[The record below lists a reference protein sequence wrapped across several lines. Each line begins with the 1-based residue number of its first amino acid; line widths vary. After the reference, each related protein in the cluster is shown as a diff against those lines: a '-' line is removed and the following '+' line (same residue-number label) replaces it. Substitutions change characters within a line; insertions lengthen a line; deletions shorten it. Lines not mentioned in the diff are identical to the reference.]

1 MKKSVN
7 IDIEPAE
14 VANLLHEMDTGQI
27 AEVMVEWNRLIKKE
41 NEENPNFWNDLG
53 ACFIWVA
60 AHTDEDP
67 DLHDCIRAMYASSIS
82 TLGICDFD
90 QAYKP

>member
-7 IDIEPAE
+7 IDIEPKE
-14 VANLLHEMDTGQI
+14 VAKLLHQMDTMQI
-27 AEVMVEWNRLIKKE
+27 AEVMVEWNRLIK
-41 NEENPNFWNDLG
+41 EEFQKKPNFWTDLG
-53 ACFIWVA
+53 SCLMWVA
-60 AHTDEDP
+60 SHTDENP

-90 QAYKP
+90 QVYKP